1 MIPTVTTAATIA
13 ASDATSP
20 ASENTR
26 PGFRLVSHPSPGRNR
41 ANGGLAIARNC
52 VYMGS
57 RSNNQVEI
65 VDISDASHP
74 QPSASLAI
82 PGTSTA
88 IELRTNA
95 ERNLLVVATGSIDAL
110 HLYDIHD
117 CLKPVHLSEVRLP
130 SAPHEFYLWRDPA
143 NPARLLAY
151 VAMFTSANGLHVVDL
166 SNPAQPIAL
175 LTWGVPALSGLLH
188 SISLADDGRRAYIA
202 YWSGGLLIADTTD
215 LAMGLSHPQIRL
227 LGKLAY
233 APMSTHSA
241 VRIPGRSLLA
251 LTDEIYACPFGWLHV
266 VDSADPA
273 QPRIAG
279 EFRLPENRATP
290 CAGGTWTAH
299 NPLPLRDLLL
309 LTWYDAGLLAI
320 DTSDAAHPRL
330 GAQFRVE
337 GERFWSYPIIRDGL
351 IYVASIEGGL
361 YILAYD
367 GPRAEEVGSVAF
379 AEGNA
384 N

>member
-1 MIPTVTTAATIA
+1 MAATVV
-13 ASDATSP
+13 TSP
-20 ASENTR
+20 ETTQ
-26 PGFRLVSHPSPGRNR
+26 PGFRPVSHLNPGRNR

-52 VYMGS
+52 AYVGS
-57 RSNNQVEI
+57 RSDNDVQI
-65 VDISDASHP
+65 IDISDASHP
-74 QPSASLAI
+74 QLSVHLAI
-82 PGTSTA
+82 PAATTA
-88 IELRTNA
+88 IELRANA
-95 ERNLLVVATGSIDAL
+95 ARNLLVVATGGADAL

-151 VAMFTSANGLHVVDL
+151 VAMFTSANGLHVIDL
-166 SNPAQPIAL
+166 SNPAQPAAL
-175 LTWGVPALSGLLH
+175 LTWGVPSLSGLLH
-188 SISLADDGRRAYIA
+188 SISLSDDGRRAYIS
-202 YWSGGLLIADTTD
+202 YWSGGLLVADTAD
-215 LAMGLSHPQIRL
+215 LASSLSHPQIRL

-251 LTDEIYACPFGWLHV
+251 LTDEIYACPFGWLRL
-266 VDSADPA
+266 VDLSDLA

-279 EFRLPENRATP
+279 EFRLPENRAAP

-309 LTWYDAGLLAI
+309 LSWYDAGLLAL

-337 GERFWSYPIIRDGL
+337 GERFWSYPIVRVGL

-361 YILAYD
+361 YVLAYD
-367 GPRAEEVGSVAF
+367 GPHADEVRLVAF